1 MFQRFMTKRALVSFA
16 ILTLASMAI
25 ITSIPQSDG
34 STEQAEVRLD
44 IGADD
49 TLTLTEDTILSE
61 GENIVQGRLIVP
73 EGITLTVPS
82 GTDLILRGSSSETVV
97 NGTLIVYEG
106 DLGICMEDG
115 SRLIV
120 EGSMEMKSIGIWRQ
134 CLAIERES
142 HSQVIINGEALV
154 EKGVTVYNLDMDYTE
169 MLYGRYDGDDA
180 VPGIVVNGKMT
191 FNGTLNDEA
200 VMLITGD
207 LVMGGSYFYGIIY
220 NYGGTIVMTDKSGV
234 HCHITDLGMK
244 TDDGTIG
251 YGQEND
257 ILFTD
262 ICNITVRSVMDDGRN
277 ELRISGDLFESGIWR
292 GKCGMSLVSGDGL
305 FLDGPMRIDGLDI
318 NDGDSE
324 ATPRN
329 YTLTITG
336 DVEAYDSIRMLNRFA
351 MFGPGNIIIE
361 GTLSLPR
368 GMEGDLPVTAAMYI
382 QDGRYIYTTLENA
395 LSSGSGK
402 VTLQG
407 DILIDEDITVPEG
420 TAVETQFNI
429 CVSKG
434 TVLKVLGTLITSD
447 GKEYSDVTLIG
458 TGDGFRIHDGTDRTY
473 DILLAL
479 IIAIIVSASI
489 IIRQR
494 NN

>member
-1 MFQRFMTKRALVSFA
+1 MLQRVESKHILMVFA
-16 ILTLASMAI
+16 ILAMASMV

-34 STEQAEVRLD
+34 SPEQTEIRLD

-49 TLTLTEDTILSE
+49 SLVLTEDTILSE
-61 GENIVQGRLIVP
+61 GESIVQGKLTVP
-73 EGITLTVPS
+73 EGVTLTVPS

-106 DLGICMEDG
+106 EMGIIMDDG
-115 SRLIV
+115 SRLTV
-120 EGSMEMKSIGIWRQ
+120 NGSMEMRSIGIWRQ
-134 CLAIERES
+134 CLAIERGS

-200 VMLITGD
+200 VILITGN
-207 LVMGGSYFYGIIY
+207 LVMGGSYFYGTMY
-220 NYGGTIVMTDKSGV
+220 NHGGTIVMTDKSGV

-251 YGQEND
+251 YEQEND

-262 ICNITVRSVMDDGRN
+262 ICNITIRSVMDDGRN

-318 NDGDSE
+318 NDDDSE
-324 ATPRN
+324 FTPRN

-351 MFGPGNIIIE
+351 MFGPGNIIVE
-361 GTLSLPR
+361 GSLSLPR
-368 GMEGDLPVTAAMYI
+368 EMQGDLPVTAAMYI
-382 QDGRYIYTTLENA
+382 QDGRYIYTTPERA
-395 LSSGSGK
+395 LASGAGNVS
-402 VTLQG
+402 LQG
-407 DILIDEDITVPEG
+407 NILIEEDITIPEG
-420 TAVETQFNI
+420 TTVKTFFDI
-429 CVSKG
+429 SVSKG
-434 TVLKVLGTLITSD
+434 TIVKVLGTLKTSD
-447 GKEYSDVTLIG
+447 GTEYSDVTLIG
-458 TGDGFRIHDGTDRTY
+458 TGDGFRIHDSTDTTY
-473 DILLAL
+473 DILLAV
-479 IIAIIVSASI
+479 IIAITISASI
-489 IIRQR
+489 IIHRR